1 MVAQKE
7 EEVPVDGKS
16 ELDLGIEE
24 SIRRCEALLSMVPIS
39 LQPILADGVFRR
51 ISSKKDVAEPQF
63 ESKMAALEPEWTKNM
78 GLLSGIMD
86 QKSNASTLEGSET
99 HSIDISIS
107 SETVSE
113 KPAQQISKIPKP
125 PKSKDNSSVASQQID
140 RISLQGGEKGPKES
154 SFHKKIHIK
163 RRCSRSS
170 DASSTASAS
179 EDWTIDFTQTAEPST
194 TSVSGTQDDHSIE
207 EAKNSLCMEGTG
219 EKESTP
225 SMKNEKQCLST
236 TESPF
241 SKESE
246 KQCLSTTESSFSME
260 NINEKKS
267 FVIYDSGLHLEDVT
281 QLTSVP
287 SIPTT
292 ATPTEG
298 DVEEIA
304 TRKAGISMNS
314 DTSRSSCR
322 SFEALCFTITAP
334 GPNCE
339 EAWEWLDKRS
349 NENISPSD
357 LNYEGNV
364 IHEPHLP
371 PRDKKV
377 KHFLQPQLKPDGK
390 ALDRVHLAVKSAETS
405 AKLKPRGSTTNLRRA
420 NGVPAIEKLAIE
432 KLNSCQEGP
441 KTCRSRSQAVCTTDG
456 KLKTHVAAMAR
467 LRRLAKPRTALYQRY
482 AQTRALKE
490 EEQMSECSFKPIVG
504 RRPDP
509 DSPLSVPIFDRI
521 GEMKQRIDLRKR
533 ARKMIEKEE
542 LEQCSF
548 WPKIN
553 LSSGYLDK
561 DAYQPI
567 QGRLQDLLKKRN
579 ERIARARAQE
589 AKEKGLTFKPAINQ
603 KSVRLFKQKGLEAIK
618 VSDRLTSCTSSPS
631 EGQGDCRA
639 RTYKPKDECTF
650 TPEIN
655 PNTDYILSGSELDG
669 CSFLTRQ
676 QQFLR
681 KLEERKRQKEM
692 EGGQCTFRPNIGNAS
707 VILQCSPLQDGNEE
721 TLDERLERLSHRD
734 SQRRFHIRQRI
745 SDNYYSQFK
754 FQPKI
759 DQVSRM
765 LSPSTNLHELY
776 KNEKGKRSKEVL
788 QQAAEQEFVQAC
800 TFHPEV
806 NVRKS
811 AGSLEGVLENRR
823 RFRQEKAKN
832 FEQLRV
838 QKEMQEFKECTFKP
852 DVHPLPP
859 KEKERVVIKGLG
871 RHLEL
876 QDLAKQMKKDQ
887 EEWERKVFFTHVY
900 DLPKRQYTIPKPF
913 VLHSGRATHKVTA
926 PEKEVK
932 KNQASP
938 ETPPSSQ
945 SDSNENDSDTK
956 AGSCSNMSICTSS
969 LEKREID

>member
-1 MVAQKE
+1 
-7 EEVPVDGKS
+7 
-16 ELDLGIEE
+16 
-24 SIRRCEALLSMVPIS
+24 
-39 LQPILADGVFRR
+39 
-51 ISSKKDVAEPQF
+51 
-63 ESKMAALEPEWTKNM
+63 MAALEPEWTKNM

-207 EAKNSLCMEGTG
+207 EAK
-219 EKESTP
+219 
-225 SMKNEKQCLST
+225 
-236 TESPF
+236 
-241 SKESE
+241 
-246 KQCLSTTESSFSME
+246 
-260 NINEKKS
+260 
-267 FVIYDSGLHLEDVT
+267 
-281 QLTSVP
+281 
-287 SIPTT
+287 
-292 ATPTEG
+292 EG

-603 KSVRLFKQKGLEAIK
+603 KSVRLFKQVIYLSI
-618 VSDRLTSCTSSPS
+618 
-631 EGQGDCRA
+631 
-639 RTYKPKDECTF
+639 
-650 TPEIN
+650 
-655 PNTDYILSGSELDG
+655 IL
-669 CSFLTRQ
+669 F
-676 QQFLR
+676 
-681 KLEERKRQKEM
+681 
-692 EGGQCTFRPNIGNAS
+692 
-707 VILQCSPLQDGNEE
+707 
-721 TLDERLERLSHRD
+721 
-734 SQRRFHIRQRI
+734 
-745 SDNYYSQFK
+745 
-754 FQPKI
+754 
-759 DQVSRM
+759 
-765 LSPSTNLHELY
+765 
-776 KNEKGKRSKEVL
+776 
-788 QQAAEQEFVQAC
+788 
-800 TFHPEV
+800 
-806 NVRKS
+806 
-811 AGSLEGVLENRR
+811 
-823 RFRQEKAKN
+823 
-832 FEQLRV
+832 
-838 QKEMQEFKECTFKP
+838 
-852 DVHPLPP
+852 
-859 KEKERVVIKGLG
+859 
-871 RHLEL
+871 
-876 QDLAKQMKKDQ
+876 
-887 EEWERKVFFTHVY
+887 
-900 DLPKRQYTIPKPF
+900 
-913 VLHSGRATHKVTA
+913 
-926 PEKEVK
+926 
-932 KNQASP
+932 
-938 ETPPSSQ
+938 
-945 SDSNENDSDTK
+945 
-956 AGSCSNMSICTSS
+956 
-969 LEKREID
+969 